1 MQVGAS
7 RRAQEGCARLG
18 DHKGMAARLL
28 ALVLAFVGPGSAGHT
43 AELPNLVV
51 GTQEIYG
58 AHWRAYNF
66 TAAPNVLAEQR
77 QVVVG
82 MGGSQLKLKLSGVRP
97 DTTCASY
104 RIGDRECDQAQDLAA
119 LAKVPAVA
127 ATLALPG
134 VRFYHIWM
142 YTYAS
147 GASWLQRDWTATSL
161 AAEKAEVKELA
172 AHLLST
178 YEGTGKVFM
187 CGNWEGDWMLMGA
200 SGCKNPNGKGY
211 NSSCDPTPEVTRRM
225 VLWGQARQSAFDEA
239 RAEYEA
245 ARESRRLAAITGAC
259 GSERAEG
266 VFACAQCCGQNA
278 AILAA
283 AGWSND
289 EISAW
294 CAGVAP
300 SAFSVG
306 DTRARIAY
314 YVEFNLGPQAVSGR
328 PGVVNSVL
336 GAVNPDLASYS
347 SYSTTNAYQ
356 KTTDVAAAD
365 RALHGVLELAA
376 TKLADK
382 SGLASDNLRALGFVR
397 RVFIGEFGTH
407 QQDQGDQVR
416 FVKNVTRAAVSW
428 GAPFVLYWELYDND
442 STQPIIPRNGE
453 TTQLKT
459 WMSTIWAGA
468 SDYVQ
473 SWRAHHSGAA
483 PSTAQLG
490 AWIVR
495 QCSS

>member
-1 MQVGAS
+1 
-7 RRAQEGCARLG
+7 
-18 DHKGMAARLL
+18 MAARLL
-28 ALVLAFVGPGSAGHT
+28 VLVLAFVGSDSAGDT
-43 AELPNLVV
+43 ARLPNLVV
-51 GTQEIYG
+51 GTQAIYS

-77 QVVVG
+77 QVVVD

-104 RIGDRECDQAQDLAA
+104 RIRDRECDQAQSLAA

-127 ATLALPG
+127 ATLALPS

-147 GASWLQRDWTATSL
+147 GANWLQRDWTAASL

-200 SGCKNPNGKGY
+200 SGCRNPDGKGY
-211 NSSCDPTPEVTRRM
+211 NKSCDPTPEVTQRM

-239 RAEYEA
+239 REEYEA
-245 ARESRRLAAITGAC
+245 SRESRRLAAISSAC
-259 GSERAEG
+259 GSDQAEG
-266 VFACAQCCGQNA
+266 VFACAQCRGQTVA
-278 AILAA
+278 AVAA
-283 AGWSND
+283 AGWSS
-289 EISAW
+289 EEFAAW
-294 CAGVAP
+294 CVGVAP
-300 SAFSVG
+300 SVVSVG

-314 YVEFNLGPQAVSGR
+314 YIEFNLGPQAVSGR
-328 PGVVNSVL
+328 PGVINSVL
-336 GAVNPDLASYS
+336 GAVNPDLVSYS

-356 KTTDVAAAD
+356 TTTDVAIAD

-376 TKLADK
+376 TKLANK
-382 SGLASDNLRALGFVR
+382 GGIAGDNIRALGFVR
-397 RVFIGEFGTH
+397 RVFIGEFGSH
-407 QQDQGDQVR
+407 QPDQGDQVR

-428 GAPFVLYWELYDND
+428 GVPFVLYWELYDND
-442 STQPIIPRNGE
+442 STQPIIPRSGE

-473 SWRAHHSGAA
+473 SWRREHSGAA
-483 PSTAQLG
+483 PSAAQLG
-490 AWIVR
+490 AWIAW
-495 QCSS
+495 QCSNETDILI